1 MAALRSSRT
10 VDDGL
15 GVRGAAGLPGSG
27 SRRIGAVGMSTSQ
40 TCGVRDH
47 AVLLADALAVEG
59 VACSLHWLW
68 RKGGSVGAARSEFRD
83 WNATLMPEL
92 ERGELDA
99 VLIHYSVFAYSYR
112 GIPVFVHPLL
122 SALTELNIP
131 LVTVLHEYAYPWQ
144 MGGARGKAWALTQR
158 VLLREVMRA
167 SAGVLVTSDS
177 RADWLGRRV
186 WLPHRPT
193 AIAPVFSNLPPR
205 RHGHSPQRA
214 GQVIGLFGFGYE
226 GAARALILDA
236 LRLLED
242 RGMQPR
248 LMLLGA
254 PGIPS
259 AAADVWSEGARARDM
274 DGALS
279 FSGTLA
285 AQDLSDAL
293 TACDVLLSADPTGP
307 TSRKTTLA
315 ASLASGRPVIAL
327 DGRHSWPE
335 LVRAEAAL
343 VVEASADAL
352 ADALA
357 ALLAD
362 PSRAEKLG
370 TRGREFAEREMG
382 VERSARVLARV
393 LDGVLSGRA

>member
-1 MAALRSSRT
+1 
-10 VDDGL
+10 
-15 GVRGAAGLPGSG
+15 
-27 SRRIGAVGMSTSQ
+27 MSTSR

-47 AVLLADALAVEG
+47 AVLLAEALADEG

-68 RKGGSVGAARSEFRD
+68 RSGGSLGAARSEFRD
-83 WNATLMPEL
+83 WKATLMPEL
-92 ERGELDA
+92 EAGELDA

-112 GIPVFVHPLL
+112 GIPVFVRPLL
-122 SALTELNIP
+122 SALAELSIP
-131 LVTVLHEYAYPWQ
+131 LVTVLHEYAYPWR

-158 VLLREVMRA
+158 VLLREVMQV

-177 RADWLGRRV
+177 RADWLERRL
-186 WLPHRPT
+186 WLPRRLT
-193 AIAPVFSNLPPR
+193 AIAPVFSNLPR
-205 RHGHSPQRA
+205 GEHGHSSQRV

-226 GAARALILDA
+226 GAAQALILDA

-248 LMLLGA
+248 LILLGA
-254 PGIPS
+254 PGRPS
-259 AAADVWSEGARARDM
+259 AAADAWSEGARARDM
-274 DGALS
+274 DGVLT
-279 FSGTLA
+279 FSGTLS
-285 AQDLSDAL
+285 AQDLADAL

-327 DGRHSWPE
+327 DGRYSWSQ

-343 VVEASADAL
+343 VVEPSAEVL

-357 ALLAD
+357 VLLAD
-362 PSRAEKLG
+362 PSSAEKLG
-370 TRGREFAEREMG
+370 ARGREFAEREMS

-393 LDGVLSGRA
+393 LDGLSGQA